1 MKKFVRCIK
10 KHSEQKK
17 SPLKKNRS
25 SEWKAGKE
33 QKVTKV
39 IRNVL
44 KAARQETVV
53 SLRFRQPYLLTQ
65 VKGRKN

>member
-10 KHSEQKK
+10 KRSEQKK

-25 SEWKAGKE
+25 REWKAGKE

-39 IRNVL
+39 IRNWCFL
-44 KAARQETVV
+44 D
-53 SLRFRQPYLLTQ
+53 LR
-65 VKGRKN
+65 VE